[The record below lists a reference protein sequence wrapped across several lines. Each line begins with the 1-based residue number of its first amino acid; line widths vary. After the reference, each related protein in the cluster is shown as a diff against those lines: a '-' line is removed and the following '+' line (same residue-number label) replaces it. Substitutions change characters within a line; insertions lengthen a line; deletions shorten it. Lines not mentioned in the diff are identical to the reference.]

1 MNVSPDRLFAALDA
15 TWPPASTRQVGTFE
29 LRDGAGGSKR
39 VGATVLRG
47 AFDAAVLDSMISEG
61 ARLFQVRAGQ
71 DDLDAALEA
80 RGYAVIDP
88 TLHYTA
94 PIATIAEKPR
104 PVSLL
109 SCWPPLEIQRQI
121 WADGG
126 IGPRRIDVMRR
137 ACAPKQAFVARFR
150 NRAAGVGFIAI
161 HDGIAMLHALQ
172 IEPDFRRE
180 GVARYMVRG
189 MADWA
194 RTNGATD
201 FALAV
206 TKANTAARAL
216 YAALGMTESVRYHYR
231 EKQP

>member
-1 MNVSPDRLFAALDA
+1 MSATSDRLFAALDA
-15 TWPPASTRQVGTFE
+15 TWPAAAIRQVGPFE
-29 LRDGAGGSKR
+29 LRDGAGGGKR
-39 VGATVLRG
+39 VSAAVLRG
-47 AFDAAVLDSMISEG
+47 DFDVAALDTVEAEG

-71 DDLDAALEA
+71 ETLDASLEA
-80 RGYAVIDP
+80 RGYTVVDP
-88 TLHYTA
+88 TIHYVA
-94 PIATIAEKPR
+94 PIQAIAEKPPR
-104 PVSLL
+104 VSLL

-126 IGPRRIDVMRR
+126 TGASRVAVMLR
-137 ACAPKQAFVARFR
+137 ACDPKQAFVARFR
-150 NRAAGVGFIAI
+150 NRAAGVGFVAI

-189 MADWA
+189 MAQWA
-194 RTNGATD
+194 REQGASH

-206 TKANTAARAL
+206 TEANTAARAL

-231 EKQP
+231 ERSS